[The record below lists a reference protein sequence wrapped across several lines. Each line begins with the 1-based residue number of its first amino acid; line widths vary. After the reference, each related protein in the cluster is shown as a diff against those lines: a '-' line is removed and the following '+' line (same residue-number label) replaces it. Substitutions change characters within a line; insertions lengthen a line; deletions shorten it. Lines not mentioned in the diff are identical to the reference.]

1 MIEVEVHNSL
11 LRFLRSNSEPHWP
24 HHLTMARLV
33 ARALRL
39 GRSALIQTGLPAGA
53 YRQRYRVSYLMPIL
67 MWPEPVILVAPTR
80 AIEYLRGVEIPRLQE
95 WLQTEGSIETYSDNP
110 TGRGLML
117 AEPESWL
124 AARLT
129 VDSPL
134 PSNIPTIIDGVDDL
148 EVWTRQQLTAC
159 LQPADWNDLMQSQP
173 LEADAIIQGRVLLT
187 RAFFQ
192 HPAKPDEC
200 YLLETA
206 EQNILQGLFDRIE
219 PNSLIPAAW
228 SNFWQRWETNGRL
241 RWAQINREAGS
252 FSLYCAPVQVAEVLG
267 KIWDDQP
274 VVLIGGA
281 VDVEPKAP
289 IFRQMLGLPEL
300 TSVKFSPDRQSELI
314 QLYIPNWLPLPNT
327 PEFQGV
333 LIEEIRTLLLMSA
346 SVAGLTVLIVGDV
359 PLKARLAAILASEF
373 GSRVQVEKTDVG
385 ENAILVT
392 GWEFWREHQGELRA
406 PHLLA
411 IATLPLPSLENPLVT
426 ARVAYYKEQ
435 RKDWFRL
442 YLLPA
447 ALNEL
452 QRAIAPV
459 RERQGV
465 VAIFDSRVI
474 HRSYGQ
480 QVLGALSPF
489 ARIDYLDT
497 TWLTQA

>member
-67 MWPEPVILVAPTR
+67 MWPEPVILVAPKPLLEHLQ
-80 AIEYLRGVEIPRLQE
+80 AVEIPRLQE
-95 WLQTEGSIETYSDNP
+95 WLETDKSIETYSDNP

-117 AEPESWL
+117 ADPESWL
-124 AARLT
+124 AARLA

-134 PSNIPTIIDGVDDL
+134 QSNIPTIIDGVDDL

-173 LEADAIIQGRVLLT
+173 LEADAILQGRVMLT

-192 HPAKPDEC
+192 HPAKPEEC

-206 EQNILQGLFDRIE
+206 EQNILKGLFERLE

-228 SNFWQRWETNGRL
+228 SNFWQRWEANGKL
-241 RWAQINREAGS
+241 RWAQIHREAGS
-252 FSLYCAPVQVAEVLG
+252 FSLYCAPVQVAEVLSE
-267 KIWDDQP
+267 IWDCQP

-333 LIEEIRTLLLMSA
+333 LIEEIRTLLFMSA
-346 SVAGLTVLIVGDV
+346 SVPGLTVLIVGDV
-359 PLKARLAAILASEF
+359 PLKARLAAILAAEF

-385 ENAILVT
+385 ENGILVT

-435 RKDWFRL
+435 RRDWFRL

-480 QVLGALSPF
+480 QVLAALSPF

>member
-80 AIEYLRGVEIPRLQE
+80 VIEHLRAVEIPRLQE
-95 WLQTEGSIETYSDNP
+95 WLQTEGSIDTYSDNA

-117 AEPESWL
+117 ADPESWL
-124 AARLT
+124 AARLAGN
-129 VDSPL
+129 SEL
-134 PSNIPTIIDGVDDL
+134 HNNIPTIIDGVDDL

-173 LEADAIIQGRVLLT
+173 LEADAILQGRVLLT

-192 HPAKPDEC
+192 HPAKPEEC

-206 EQNILQGLFDRIE
+206 EQNILQGLFEKIE

-228 SNFWQRWETNGRL
+228 SNFWQRWETNGKL
-241 RWAQINREAGS
+241 RWAQIHREAGS
-252 FSLYCAPVQVAEVLG
+252 FSLFSAPVQVAEVLS
-267 KIWDDQP
+267 KIWDSQP

-333 LIEEIRTLLLMSA
+333 LMEEIRTLLLMSA

-474 HRSYGQ
+474 HRSYGK
-480 QVLGALSPF
+480 QVLAALSPF

>member
-11 LRFLRSNSEPHWP
+11 LRFLRSHSEPHWP

-67 MWPEPVILVAPTR
+67 MWPEPVILVAPTPL
-80 AIEYLRGVEIPRLQE
+80 IEHLRTVEIPRLQE
-95 WLQTEGSIETYSDNP
+95 WLQTEGSIETYSDRA

-117 AEPESWL
+117 ADPQSWL
-124 AARLT
+124 AARLAGN
-129 VDSPL
+129 SEL
-134 PSNIPTIIDGVDDL
+134 HRNIPTIIDGVDDL
-148 EVWTRQQLTAC
+148 EVWTRQQLTAG
-159 LQPADWNDLMQSQP
+159 LQPGDWNDLMQSQP
-173 LEADAIIQGRVLLT
+173 LEADAILQGRVMLT
-187 RAFFQ
+187 RAFFK
-192 HPAKPDEC
+192 HPAKPEEC

-206 EQNILQGLFDRIE
+206 EQNILEGLFERIE
-219 PNSLIPAAW
+219 PNPLIPAAW
-228 SNFWQRWETNGRL
+228 SNFWQRWEANGKL
-241 RWAQINREAGS
+241 RWAEIHREAGS
-252 FSLYCAPVQVAEVLG
+252 FSLYCAPVQVAEVLS
-267 KIWDDQP
+267 KIWDYQP

-289 IFRQMLGLPEL
+289 IFREMLGLPEL

-333 LIEEIRTLLLMSA
+333 LMEEIRTLLLMSA

-426 ARVAYYKEQ
+426 ARVAYYKER

-480 QVLGALSPF
+480 QVLAALSPF

>member
-1 MIEVEVHNSL
+1 
-11 LRFLRSNSEPHWP
+11 
-24 HHLTMARLV
+24 MARLV

-67 MWPEPVILVAPTR
+67 MWPQPVILVAPTPLLEHLQ
-80 AIEYLRGVEIPRLQE
+80 AVEIPRLQE
-95 WLQTEGSIETYSDNP
+95 WLQTERSIETYSDRA

-117 AEPESWL
+117 ADPESWL
-124 AARLT
+124 AARLA

-159 LQPADWNDLMQSQP
+159 LQPADWNDLMQSVP
-173 LEADAIIQGRVLLT
+173 MLADAILEGRVMLT

-206 EQNILQGLFDRIE
+206 EQNILEGLFERIE

-228 SNFWQRWETNGRL
+228 SNFWQRWEANGKL
-241 RWAQINREAGS
+241 RWAQIHREAGS
-252 FSLYCAPVQVAEVLG
+252 FSLFCAPVQVAEVLSE
-267 KIWDDQP
+267 IWDCQP

-435 RKDWFRL
+435 RRDWFRL

-480 QVLGALSPF
+480 QVLVALSPF

>member
-1 MIEVEVHNSL
+1 
-11 LRFLRSNSEPHWP
+11 
-24 HHLTMARLV
+24 
-33 ARALRL
+33 
-39 GRSALIQTGLPAGA
+39 
-53 YRQRYRVSYLMPIL
+53 MPIL
-67 MWPEPVILVAPTR
+67 MWPQPVILVAPTPLLEHLQ
-80 AIEYLRGVEIPRLQE
+80 AVEIPRLQE
-95 WLQTEGSIETYSDNP
+95 WLQTERPIETYSDNA

-117 AEPESWL
+117 ADPESWL
-124 AARLT
+124 AARLA

-134 PSNIPTIIDGVDDL
+134 QGNIPTIIDGVDDL
-148 EVWTRQQLTAC
+148 EVWTRQQLTTC
-159 LQPADWNDLMQSQP
+159 LQPADWNDLMQSGP
-173 LEADAIIQGRVLLT
+173 MLADIILEGRVMLT

-192 HPAKPDEC
+192 HPAKPEEC

-206 EQNILQGLFDRIE
+206 EQNILEGLFERIE

-228 SNFWQRWETNGRL
+228 SNFWQRWEANGKL
-241 RWAQINREAGS
+241 RWAQIHREAGS
-252 FSLYCAPVQVAEVLG
+252 FSLFCAPVQVAEVLSE
-267 KIWDDQP
+267 IWDCQP

-392 GWEFWREHQGELRA
+392 GWEFWREHQGEFRA

-411 IATLPLPSLENPLVT
+411 MATLPLPSLENPLVT

-435 RKDWFRL
+435 RRDWFRL

-480 QVLGALSPF
+480 QVLAALSPF

>member
-1 MIEVEVHNSL
+1 
-11 LRFLRSNSEPHWP
+11 
-24 HHLTMARLV
+24 MARLV

-67 MWPEPVILVAPTR
+67 MWPQPVILVAPIPLLEHLQ
-80 AIEYLRGVEIPRLQE
+80 AVEIPRLQE
-95 WLQTEGSIETYSDNP
+95 WLQTERPIETYSDNA

-117 AEPESWL
+117 ADPESWL
-124 AARLT
+124 AARLA
-129 VDSPL
+129 VDATL

-173 LEADAIIQGRVLLT
+173 LEADAILEGRVMLT

-192 HPAKPDEC
+192 HPAKPEEC

-206 EQNILQGLFDRIE
+206 EQNILQGLFERIE

-228 SNFWQRWETNGRL
+228 SNFWQRWEANGKL
-241 RWAQINREAGS
+241 RWAQIHREAGS
-252 FSLYCAPVQVAEVLG
+252 FSLFCAPVQVAEVLS
-267 KIWDDQP
+267 KIWDCQP
-274 VVLIGGA
+274 VVLIGEA

-289 IFRQMLGLPEL
+289 IFRRMLGLPEV

-359 PLKARLAAILASEF
+359 PLRARLAAILASEF

-385 ENAILVT
+385 ENAILVS

-435 RKDWFRL
+435 RRDWFRL

-480 QVLGALSPF
+480 QVLAALSPF

>member
-80 AIEYLRGVEIPRLQE
+80 LIEHLRAVEIPRLQE
-95 WLQTEGSIETYSDNP
+95 WLQTDKSIETYSDRA

-117 AEPESWL
+117 ADPESWL
-124 AARLT
+124 AARLAGN
-129 VDSPL
+129 SEL
-134 PSNIPTIIDGVDDL
+134 HRNIPTIIDGVDDL

-173 LEADAIIQGRVLLT
+173 LEADAILQGRVMLT

-192 HPAKPDEC
+192 HPAKPEEC

-206 EQNILQGLFDRIE
+206 EQNILQGLFERIE

-228 SNFWQRWETNGRL
+228 SNFWQRWEANGKL
-241 RWAQINREAGS
+241 RWAEIHREAGS
-252 FSLYCAPVQVAEVLG
+252 FSLFCAPVQVAEVLS
-267 KIWDDQP
+267 KIWDYQP

-359 PLKARLAAILASEF
+359 PLRARLAAILASEF

-435 RKDWFRL
+435 RRDWFRL

-480 QVLGALSPF
+480 QVLAALSPF

>member
-67 MWPEPVILVAPTR
+67 MWPEPVILVAPTPLIEHLR
-80 AIEYLRGVEIPRLQE
+80 AVEIPRLQE
-95 WLQTEGSIETYSDNP
+95 WLQTEGSIETYSDRA

-117 AEPESWL
+117 ADPESWL
-124 AARLT
+124 AARLAGNSE
-129 VDSPL
+129 VHR
-134 PSNIPTIIDGVDDL
+134 NIPTIIDGVDDL

-173 LEADAIIQGRVLLT
+173 LEADAILQGRVLLT

-192 HPAKPDEC
+192 HPAKPEEC

-206 EQNILQGLFDRIE
+206 EQNILQGLFEKIE
-219 PNSLIPAAW
+219 PNPLIPDAW
-228 SNFWQRWETNGRL
+228 SNFWQRWETNGKL
-241 RWAQINREAGS
+241 RWAQIHREAGS
-252 FSLYCAPVQVAEVLG
+252 FSLYCAPVQVAEVLSQ
-267 KIWDDQP
+267 IWDYQP

-426 ARVAYYKEQ
+426 ARVAYYKER

-480 QVLGALSPF
+480 QVLAALSPF